1 MLFPL
6 NFSNVTLERETFH
19 LMKEH
24 KHKKVLATDTLKI
37 LLFYF
42 ASYHFSFLFSSLM
55 YICFACSIQHRLP
68 YWHLLFTM
76 LFSVMYVKILTNLF
90 SYLCDGL
97 QIISSNI
104 PGEKKSTLKSNLP
117 IISKHFTKMI
127 CIGIQKLLWLYP
139 SVRFCQNWNS
149 SYSFYFHSHNCSDF

>member
-6 NFSNVTLERETFH
+6 NFSNITLERETFH

-42 ASYHFSFLFSSLM
+42 ASYHFSFLFSSLKH
-55 YICFACSIQHRLP
+55 ICFGCSIQHRLP

-76 LFSVMYVKILTNLF
+76 LFSLMHVKILTNLF

-104 PGEKKSTLKSNLP
+104 PGEKKNLHLKRTSLLSQN
-117 IISKHFTKMI
+117 IS
-127 CIGIQKLLWLYP
+127 QKWYALEF
-139 SVRFCQNWNS
+139 R
-149 SYSFYFHSHNCSDF
+149 NCYDSIL